1 LTVIIS
7 SFGAKMSDDS
17 RRLVQKCPTIR
28 VVLHKMSDDLGGK
41 LSAFPLFS
49 YTFRLWSVF
58 FYFFFQELLAA
69 RHKARKSATILPF
82 LCWGM
87 KQEG

>member
-1 LTVIIS
+1 
-7 SFGAKMSDDS
+7 
-17 RRLVQKCPTIR
+17 
-28 VVLHKMSDDLGGK
+28 LGGK